1 MKKNRTAHVG
11 WESKVLF
18 GLSLLFL
25 LFGLIN
31 LGWAA
36 WPEQR
41 DAVQLTIPAGIL
53 PGAATGTEYT
63 SVRDYDVYVSWPRW
77 IRLGETKDIRVVLTP
92 AEGDEEASQEDDPAQ
107 IVLIEPTLGMLPVT
121 PPGLMQVNL
130 GQDQD
135 VDMVWGVAGN
145 QVGNFTG
152 KIYFSFG
159 FYEEITDEVVAVP
172 IAVVDIAIRV
182 TSLWGF
188 RQPLVLWLGF
198 VGLVLWGALFLF
210 ARWVQLKHG

>member
-1 MKKNRTAHVG
+1 MRKAHVG
-11 WESKVLF
+11 WQSKVLF

-41 DAVQLTIPAGIL
+41 DAVQLTIPAGVL
-53 PGAATGTEYT
+53 PGAAMGTEYT

-77 IRLGETKDIRVVLTP
+77 IRLGETKHIRVVFTS
-92 AEGDEEASQEDDPAQ
+92 AEGNEEASREDDPAQ
-107 IVLIEPTLGMLPVT
+107 IVLIEPALGMLPVT
-121 PPGLMQVNL
+121 PPGLLQVNL

-135 VDMVWGVAGN
+135 VDTVWRVAGD
-145 QVGNFTG
+145 QVENYAG
-152 KIYFSFG
+152 KVYLSFG
-159 FYEEITDEVVAVP
+159 FYEEAADELVAVP

-182 TSLWGF
+182 TSLWGLQ
-188 RQPLVLWLGF
+188 QPLVLWLGF

-210 ARWVQLKHG
+210 GRWAQLRHR